1 MVVSRYPSCMQ
12 INQINAA
19 TETKFNGYM
28 AKINGDNGEY
38 IAKVINAGERKGGSG
53 VKVRER
59 YIIGYAGS
67 NVRPV
72 YGFHD
77 AIWIRASRVKSTWA
91 KR

>member
-1 MVVSRYPSCMQ
+1 MQ
-12 INQINAA
+12 NNQINTA
-19 TETKFNGYM
+19 TETKFNSYM

-53 VKVRER
+53 VKVCER
-59 YIIGYAGS
+59 YIIGYAGN

-72 YGFHD
+72 YGFHE